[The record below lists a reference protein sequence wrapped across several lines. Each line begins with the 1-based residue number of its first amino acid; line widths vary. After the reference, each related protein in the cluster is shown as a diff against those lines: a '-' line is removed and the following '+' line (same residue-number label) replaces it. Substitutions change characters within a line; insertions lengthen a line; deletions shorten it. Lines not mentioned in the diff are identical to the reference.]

1 MSTGTRVPVCVLVV
15 EDDLPAQRRLV
26 RLVRTHP
33 LYTDAEIHCADD
45 LDAARQVLAAHRVQL
60 VLLDLNLHGADGF
73 RVLSTAIDARF
84 RVIVVSAHTQRAID
98 AFETGVVDFVPKPVS
113 EARLHVAL
121 GRVPIGSD
129 GARPAELLVRTRA
142 GLERVLVSDLVYI
155 RADDDYVQLA
165 LHDGRRLLHD
175 EPLARLVQRLPT
187 EFVRV
192 HRSYVV
198 HRDAVRSAAEGE
210 GGTRVLHLRDGTQVP
225 VSRRRASA
233 VLRLVLGAAKE

>member
-1 MSTGTRVPVCVLVV
+1 VLIV

-45 LDAARQVLAAHRVQL
+45 LDVARQLLATHCVQL
-60 VLLDLNLHGADGF
+60 VLLDLDLHGADGF
-73 RVLSTAIDARF
+73 RVLSTAVDVRF
-84 RVIVVSAHTQRAID
+84 QVIVVSAHTQRAID

-121 GRVPIGSD
+121 GRVSVESD

-142 GLERVLVSDLVYI
+142 GLERVLVSDIVYI

-165 LHDGRRLLHD
+165 LRDGRRLLHD
-175 EPLARLVQRLPT
+175 EPLARLARRLPA

-198 HRDAVRSAAEGE
+198 HRDAVRGVTDGS
-210 GGTRVLHLRDGTQVP
+210 GGTRVLQLRDGARVP

-233 VLRLVLGAAKE
+233 VLRLVLDAATE